1 MAYDWLPPQE
11 SSSSTAIGITV
22 SGVPTSPALVIEDG
36 PHRLSSTAAL
46 ALEVLSPSTGALAS
60 PLDKVGIP
68 LIPVL
73 PLGDQLLDLGVLPL
87 PEGNT

>member
-22 SGVPTSPALVIEDG
+22 SGVPTPALVIEDG

-46 ALEVLSPSTGALAS
+46 ALEVLSPPTDALAS
-60 PLDKVGIP
+60 PLGNSGFP
-68 LIPVL
+68 LVPVL
-73 PLGDQLLDLGVLPL
+73 PFGDQSFDLGVLPP
-87 PEGNT
+87 PEGDI